1 MDSTYAS
8 VIGILISY
16 GLRSLFRRLRK
27 KELGIEYKASAE
39 QLDKILKTVC
49 AYGNNYC
56 DNDIQYLFI
65 GVAEEN
71 SEDNKAIPVLPVSGI
86 SPGRLEKCKNIL
98 NSLRSFIYPNVAFE
112 VLANRHGEVN
122 YLLIVVLRQTGGPF
136 AVAPKA
142 ETDKKMALL
151 QRIVDLTKS

>member
-1 MDSTYAS
+1 M
-8 VIGILISY
+8 
-16 GLRSLFRRLRK
+16 
-27 KELGIEYKASAE
+27 SAR
-39 QLDKILKTVC
+39 
-49 AYGNNYC
+49 
-56 DNDIQYLFI
+56 DIIIRPIITEKSMRQ
-65 GVAEEN
+65 N

-142 ETDKKMALL
+142 ETDKKSILNREDM
-151 QRIVDLTKS
+151 SG

>member
-1 MDSTYAS
+1 MDYQLIKLHANE
-8 VIGILISY
+8 ILTSRVPECSY
-16 GLRSLFRRLRK
+16 
-27 KELGIEYKASAE
+27 IEYKASAE